1 MAPSCPSCNSPLA
14 RPEQRFC
21 YRCGYEL
28 PASPSQEIPAQS
40 SSSLDVS
47 PPSASV
53 SSETASAN
61 LAQQTIV
68 ISSPETTADVSDR
81 PASNKALLRVL
92 LPNGDVFDKEINK
105 PEVQIGKG
113 PRNDVVIAD
122 PAVSTSH
129 AVLRVVENGYTISDV
144 GSRNGTFVNSERI
157 TELRK
162 LTHGDV
168 IGVGLS
174 KLTFRLQGH
183 SETSVIDVKGLAQA
197 QYTPPP
203 LTEDSLAAAVMS
215 EGFAPRSRIEQ
226 LRGFGSRGRR
236 LARAL
241 VDENLVPEDR
251 LRDLM
256 NRVFQIPT
264 IDLGSTP
271 IDEDVAVS
279 FPSRIARDHSMF
291 AFRKEGDT
299 FVVAAFD
306 PTDSDGVEKIRLEMR
321 ANARVMLATASE
333 IAEQIEKFYGPK
345 IIGVLPS
352 GEKLRFLITNQH
364 EISIGKAPHNEIV
377 LPDPTVSNTH
387 AVIMVRDGGYSIVDL
402 GSRNGTFVNGERL
415 STHARTLLHGDSI
428 QLGQTVL
435 TFRNSGQ
442 TTQNATAVLSM
453 EAIEEIRRRAGYGD
467 IGLPEPSALQP
478 VGHGAGLAQ
487 PQQGLVM
494 AGGQSGQVLTGE
506 VVEDEDSDK
515 KKKKKKKKKDD
526 DRIRAAYISSVSRVV
541 AQVVGAAATVG
552 LTLIVTFYV
561 LRPAAPS
568 STTGPGSTEIPSRPG
583 ERNVFSGMGT
593 ITSIRGNFVE
603 ASGVIQ
609 VPDSNGVLFVADS
622 KEKQVLYTEFDQSGN
637 QTTDPQPKP
646 MGTTAAG
653 VEVNISDPEGIT
665 YGGGFFYVI
674 GSQGD
679 PSAGD
684 KNALVRFV
692 FDRATQ
698 SVRDAEIISNLRGFL
713 LANVSELAGEGEK
726 PGASGGLNI
735 EGIAWDPG
743 HERLLL
749 GLRSPL
755 PGGQA
760 MIVPLK
766 LRDPRGS
773 FTPENLT
780 VDAPRVI
787 RLNLEGFGIRDIH
800 YDAHLNSFLII
811 SGAPDPLPKS
821 DFKLW
826 QWNGDANT
834 QPKSIAN
841 LDPKMKP
848 EGVTRLRTGGRDY
861 LLIFGDDSKFQKLDY
876 ADSQ

>member
-28 PASPSQEIPAQS
+28 PATPSQEIPAQS
-40 SSSLDVS
+40 SSGSELGS
-47 PPSASV
+47 HPASASP
-53 SSETASAN
+53 ETAQAN

-68 ISSPETTADVSDR
+68 IASPETAADAPDTV
-81 PASNKALLRVL
+81 SNKATLRVL

-129 AVLRVVENGYTISDV
+129 AVLRVIDNDYTISDV

-157 TELRK
+157 TDPRK

-183 SETSVIDVKGLAQA
+183 SETSVIDVSGIGQH
-197 QYTPPP
+197 QYAPPP

-215 EGFAPRSRIEQ
+215 EGFASRSQIEQ
-226 LRGFGSRGRR
+226 LRGRGRR

-241 VDENLVPEDR
+241 VDERLIPEDR
-251 LRDLM
+251 LRDLI
-256 NRVFQIPT
+256 NRVFQVPIV
-264 IDLGSTP
+264 DLRSTQ
-271 IDEDVAVS
+271 IDEDAAINFS
-279 FPSRIARDHSMF
+279 SRIARDHSMF
-291 AFRKEGDT
+291 ALRKEGDAL
-299 FVVAAFD
+299 VVAAFD
-306 PTDSDGVEKIRLEMR
+306 PTDSEGVEEIRLEMR
-321 ANARVMLATASE
+321 TNVRLMVAAASD

-364 EISIGKAPHNEIV
+364 EVSIGKAPHNEIV

-402 GSRNGTFVNGERL
+402 GSRNGTYVNGERL

-442 TTQNATAVLSM
+442 TTQNATAVLSL
-453 EAIEEIRRRAGYGD
+453 EAIEEIRRRAGYSD
-467 IGLPEPSALQP
+467 IGLPDAQSPALQP
-478 VGHGAGLAQ
+478 VGHGAGLA
-487 PQQGLVM
+487 PQQGLVV
-494 AGGQSGQVLTGE
+494 AGSQSGQVLTGE
-506 VVEDEDSDK
+506 VVDEEPEK
-515 KKKKKKKKKDD
+515 KKKKKKKKKED

-541 AQVVGAAATVG
+541 AQVVGAIATVG
-552 LTLIVTFYV
+552 LTLAVTFYA
-561 LRPAAPS
+561 LRPGTQP
-568 STTGPGSTEIPSRPG
+568 TPTGPGSTEIPSRPG

-622 KEKQVLYTEFDQSGN
+622 KEKQVLYTEFDQNGN

-646 MGTTAAG
+646 IGTTATG
-653 VEVNISDPEGIT
+653 VEVNILDPEGIT

-679 PSAGD
+679 PGGGN

-692 FDRATQ
+692 FDRASQ
-698 SVRDAEIISNLRGFL
+698 SVRDAEIIPNLRGFL
-713 LANVSELAGEGEK
+713 LANVSELQGEGEK
-726 PGASGGLNI
+726 PGAAGGLNI

-773 FTPENLT
+773 FTTENLT

-800 YDAHLNSFLII
+800 YDAHLNSFLIV

-821 DFKLW
+821 EFKLW
-826 QWNGDANT
+826 QWNGDAST

-848 EGVTRLRTGGRDY
+848 EGVTRMRTGGRDY

>member
-28 PASPSQEIPAQS
+28 PASPSQEIPAHS
-40 SSSLDVS
+40 SSIPEVS
-47 PPSASV
+47 SHSASA
-53 SSETASAN
+53 SPETAPAN

-68 ISSPETTADVSDR
+68 ISSPETTVDMSDQS
-81 PASNKALLRVL
+81 ASNNALLRVL

-129 AVLRVVENGYTISDV
+129 AVLRVIENEYTVADV

-157 TELRK
+157 TDPKK

-183 SETSVIDVKGLAQA
+183 SETSVIDVAGLAQA
-197 QYTPPP
+197 HYAPPP

-241 VDENLVPEDR
+241 LDEKLIPEDR

-256 NRVFQIPT
+256 NRIFQIPT
-264 IDLGSTP
+264 IDLRSTQV
-271 IDEDVAVS
+271 DEDAAVN

-299 FVVAAFD
+299 LIVAVFD
-306 PTDSDGVEKIRLEMR
+306 PTDTDGVEKIRLEMR
-321 ANARVMLATASE
+321 TNVRVMVAMASE
-333 IAEQIEKFYGPK
+333 IIEQIEKFYGPK

-352 GEKLRFLITNQH
+352 GEKLRFPIINQH

-387 AVIMVRDGGYSIVDL
+387 AVILVRDGGYSIVDL

-415 STHARTLLHGDSI
+415 STHAHTLLHGDSV

-442 TTQNATAVLSM
+442 TTQNATAVLSL
-453 EAIEEIRRRAGYGD
+453 EAIEEIRKRAGYGD
-467 IGLPEPSALQP
+467 MGLAEVQPAALQP
-478 VGHGAGLAQ
+478 RGAGLTAP
-487 PQQGLVM
+487 PQQGLVV
-494 AGGQSGQVLTGE
+494 AGGQSGEVLTGE
-506 VVEDEDSDK
+506 VVDDEESEK
-515 KKKKKKKKKDD
+515 KKKKKKKPKSD

-541 AQVVGAAATVG
+541 AQVLGAVVSVA
-552 LTLIVTFYV
+552 LTLIVTYYA
-561 LRPAAPS
+561 LRPALSP
-568 STTGPGSTEIPSRPG
+568 TPPLPPDPTRPG
-583 ERNVFSGMGT
+583 EKNIFSGMGT
-593 ITSIRGNFVE
+593 ITSIRGGFVE

-622 KEKQVLYTEFDQSGN
+622 KEKQVLYTEFDQNGN
-637 QTTDPQPKP
+637 QTTDHQPKP
-646 MGTTAAG
+646 LGATAAG
-653 VEVNISDPEGIT
+653 VEVSVSDPEGIT
-665 YGGGFFYVI
+665 YGGGFFYMI

-679 PSAGD
+679 PRAGD

-698 SVRDAEIISNLRGFL
+698 SVRDAEIITDLRGFL
-713 LANVSELAGEGEK
+713 LANVSELQGDGEK
-726 PGASGGLNI
+726 PGAQGGLNI

-773 FTPENLT
+773 FSKENLT
-780 VDAPRVI
+780 VDAPQVI

-800 YDAHLNSFLII
+800 FDGHLNSFLIV

-826 QWNGDANT
+826 QWSGDANV

-848 EGVTRLRTGGRDY
+848 EGVTRVRINGRDY
-861 LLIFGDDSKFQKLDY
+861 LLIFGDDSKYIRFDY